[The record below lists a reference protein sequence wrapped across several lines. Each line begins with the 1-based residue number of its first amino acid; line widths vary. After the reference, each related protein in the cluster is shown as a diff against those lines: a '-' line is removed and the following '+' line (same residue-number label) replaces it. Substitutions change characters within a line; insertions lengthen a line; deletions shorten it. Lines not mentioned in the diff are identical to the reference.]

1 MRRSSTIILLTVA
14 VAAIVPAPAGGAMAA
29 GQTAADAER
38 RVLQVGPKRAL
49 TSPAQAAIKARDG
62 DIVEIDAAEYVGDVA
77 VWRADDLTLRGIGGR
92 PLLDAGGRSAQGK
105 AIWVTRGAN
114 ITVENLEFAN
124 AKVPDR
130 NGAGIRAEGPNL
142 TVRNVVFRDNENG
155 ILAAGREDSTIVI
168 EHSEFARNGFGD
180 GRSHGLYINRIKR
193 LVFRHNFA
201 HHARI
206 GHQLK
211 TRARENVIVGNLFMD
226 GESGSSSYAIDM
238 PNARVAYVLGN
249 VLQQSDVVQNSTLIY
264 VGGKGEERMPRV
276 FIANNTVIND
286 RERGGVFVRNGS
298 PISIG
303 IHNNLLIGKLQTVKG
318 KAIESHNLAGD
329 RAFLVDPAKL
339 DFRLRPGVEA
349 IDAGLDLG
357 RDGRIDLAP
366 TAEYHHRAQR
376 RDRPRV
382 GPIDIGAHEFTG
394 K

>member
-1 MRRSSTIILLTVA
+1 MPTAGPSCNASSGNILWVGAGEAHTTLRSGIAAAQAGDTICVRAGTYVNDFATIRRDVRIIGVGGRVHLKADQGSGGRLE
-14 VAAIVPAPAGGAMAA
+14 AGKGILVV
-29 GQTAADAER
+29 GLPTAAPNVYIE
-38 RVLQVGPKRAL
+38 
-49 TSPAQAAIKARDG
+49 
-62 DIVEIDAAEYVGDVA
+62 
-77 VWRADDLTLRGIGGR
+77 
-92 PLLDAGGRSAQGK
+92 
-105 AIWVTRGAN
+105 N
-114 ITVENLEFAN
+114 IEFSG

-264 VGGKGEERMPRV
+264 VGGKGEGRMPRV

-286 RERGGVFVRNGS
+286 RQRGGVFVRNGS
-298 PISIG
+298 PISVG

-366 TAEYHHRAQR
+366 TAEYQHRAQR

-382 GPIDIGAHEFTG
+382 GPIDIGAYEFTG